1 MNETTIKQSKRL
13 LAAGYPDVDLRM
25 DGHSVAV
32 TPVPL
37 GRLWDAV
44 HQLNTWHDFRND
56 LTSNELIEAL
66 VQILEEHY
74 RNGNRKNGDRAL

>member
-25 DGHSVAV
+25 VGHSIVV
-32 TPVPL
+32 MPVPL
-37 GRLWDAV
+37 YRLWDAV
-44 HQLNTWHDFRND
+44 HQLNVWHEFRND

-74 RNGNRKNGDRAL
+74 ANENR